1 MELGK
6 SSSGIFM
13 DISLWGIDI
22 HTVIIPFIFHEY
34 PHIAINGPKP

>member
-1 MELGK
+1 
-6 SSSGIFM
+6 M
-13 DISLWGIDI
+13 DISLWGIHI